1 MSEQNSA
8 IAELIDAAIGVT
20 GWSEDEV
27 RAFLRCIR
35 ADTPDGLLSDTA
47 SAVEW
52 AARVEAQAAV
62 VELMKCLPK
71 GTLQAKWTG
80 TEIALRIDP
89 KVDVHVVEPDEEMQS

>member
-52 AARVEAQAAV
+52 AAQVEAQGAV
-62 VELMKCLPK
+62 VELMKRLPK
-71 GTLQAKWTG
+71 GVLQAKWTG

-89 KVDVHVVEPDEEMQS
+89 KVDVHVVEPDGEKPA